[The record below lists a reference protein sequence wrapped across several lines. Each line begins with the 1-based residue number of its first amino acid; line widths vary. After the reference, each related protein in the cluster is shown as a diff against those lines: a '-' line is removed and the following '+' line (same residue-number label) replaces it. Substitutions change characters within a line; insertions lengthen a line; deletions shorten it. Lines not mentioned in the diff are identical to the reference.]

1 MPSIQDL
8 ILIIGG
14 VLVAITVHEC
24 AHAWSAYKLGDPTAH
39 ELGRVTLNPL
49 KHLDPMGTVMIV
61 MSSISDFGIG
71 WGKPTPVNP
80 YRLKYGPLTGMA
92 LVSLAGPASNLLLAL
107 ILMLPVRVGLDMPY
121 TLKIVL
127 ATMAWV
133 NVVLAVFNLI
143 PLPPLDGFK
152 VLVGLLGTIK
162 SESMRAVNLVLAK
175 IESMGFM
182 LLFAILAIGWV
193 TGFSI
198 LGLIM
203 EQPINLLWKLVAGV

>member
-1 MPSIQDL
+1 MPSIPDL

-24 AHAWSAYKLGDPTAH
+24 AHAWSAYRLGDPTAYQD
-39 ELGRVTLNPL
+39 GRVTLNPL
-49 KHLDPMGTVMIV
+49 RHLDPMGTMMIV
-61 MSSISDFGIG
+61 MSSVSGFGIG

-92 LVSLAGPASNLLLAL
+92 LVSLAGPVSNLLLAL

-127 ATMAWV
+127 TTMAWV

-152 VLVGLLGTIK
+152 VLVGFLGTAK
-162 SESMRAVNLVLAK
+162 SESMRSVNRALSK
-175 IESMGFM
+175 IEALGPA
-182 LLFAILAIGWV
+182 LLLGILAIGWV

-198 LGLIM
+198 LWLIM
-203 EQPINLLWKLVAGV
+203 EQPIRLLWKLVAGV

>member
-1 MPSIQDL
+1 MFAIQDF

-14 VLVAITVHEC
+14 ILVAITVHEC
-24 AHAWSAYKLGDPTAH
+24 AHAWSADKLGDPTAR
-39 ELGRVTLNPL
+39 LMGRVTLNPL
-49 KHLDPMGTVMIV
+49 KHLDPMGTMMII
-61 MSSISDFGIG
+61 MSSISGFGIG

-80 YRLKYGPLTGMA
+80 YRLKYGSLTGMA
-92 LVSLAGPASNLLLAL
+92 LVSLAGPASNMLLAL
-107 ILMLPVRVGLDMPY
+107 ILMLPIRLGLDMPY
-121 TLKIVL
+121 TLKVVL

-175 IESMGFM
+175 IESLGFV
-182 LLFAILAIGWV
+182 LLLGVLAIGWV

-198 LGLIM
+198 LWLIM
-203 EQPINLLWKLVAGV
+203 EHPINLLWKLVGG